1 MPGIEFGLCYWMWL
15 NCCFIYLHRLLGQ
28 LRQKKSSNVFNFTAA
43 LNTGHVYGYNIHLEH
58 YKLFFLLFDISS
70 FSLPSQFFEGR
81 NHIWIWLNYKLL
93 KFGTLTG
100 KTVNVKNVRIS
111 LKQIKTLILALAGCM
126 PLDEL
131 SKPCEPKF
139 LHL

>member
-1 MPGIEFGLCYWMWL
+1 MDRSFDLWAINIKNYINSMVKNYVVSQSNLCISMW
-15 NCCFIYLHRLLGQ
+15 
-28 LRQKKSSNVFNFTAA
+28 NFSK
-43 LNTGHVYGYNIHLEH
+43 HVYGYNIHLEH
-58 YKLFFLLFDISS
+58 YKLFFLLFDILS